1 MAHWVS
7 TKWQCSYSYEVFVPR
22 TCKPSLSNRIR
33 KMELIQ
39 RANMASPPHVRRLR
53 MNRQRNECIWGRSWS
68 IIPTSQPTGPS
79 RNWVTSVFRFAFFG
93 PSSPGLSFHNMMDAV
108 TQQGPGITPTRC
120 YFWSQQKQS
129 LSHVAP
135 FKHTTFP
142 EALRLQKTFLYSSI
156 PSSTPIINKEKAQNT
171 TVFVTSRLSGTEEGK
186 YWNGSRVNICQHEGV
201 VQPKGQDSTF
211 VKSKPNPR
219 NSNFNL
225 WTSELILVHWFRMSR
240 LFGNLFA
247 LG

>member
-1 MAHWVS
+1 MHLG
-7 TKWQCSYSYEVFVPR
+7 QILEHYS
-22 TCKPSLSNRIR
+22 N
-33 KMELIQ
+33 
-39 RANMASPPHVRRLR
+39 
-53 MNRQRNECIWGRSWS
+53 
-68 IIPTSQPTGPS
+68 QPTNRAIRELGYVSFQICLLWPFVS
-79 RNWVTSVFRFAFFG
+79 
-93 PSSPGLSFHNMMDAV
+93 GLSFHNMMDAV

-120 YFWSQQKQS
+120 YFWSRVS
-129 LSHVAP
+129 PTWPLSSTQL
-135 FKHTTFP
+135 F
-142 EALRLQKTFLYSSI
+142 QKTFLYSSI

-171 TVFVTSRLSGTEEGK
+171 TVFVMSRLSGTKEGK

-211 VKSKPNPR
+211 VKSKPNPG